1 MTAPPARARP
11 PPRAGRALR
20 RAPPAA
26 APRLRRQGAPD
37 EAADAAVFL
46 ASDAAAFITGANLD
60 VNGGTYFS

>member
-1 MTAPPARARP
+1 LPV
-11 PPRAGRALR
+11 
-20 RAPPAA
+20 PPAA
-26 APRLRRQGAPD
+26 PPGAPD

>member
-1 MTAPPARARP
+1 MPPLTSRF
-11 PPRAGRALR
+11 
-20 RAPPAA
+20 
-26 APRLRRQGAPD
+26 APD